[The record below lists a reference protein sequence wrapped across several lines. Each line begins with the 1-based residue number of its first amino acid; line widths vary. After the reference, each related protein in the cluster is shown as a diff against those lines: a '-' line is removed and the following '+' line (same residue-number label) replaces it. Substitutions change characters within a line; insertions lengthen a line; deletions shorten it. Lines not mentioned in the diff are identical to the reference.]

1 MQEKSQFM
9 GISDMQIVRNIEP
22 VTNVNDQAAF
32 GILNRHLSPNR
43 ASIFQPNRK
52 LSMVASIPCDDLLY
66 SPNPTIRTSFTFDNK
81 HDTRVVNE
89 AFQVL
94 LFHSFN
100 YLMRFKFKRIL
111 TNFN

>member
-22 VTNVNDQAAF
+22 VINVSDQL
-32 GILNRHLSPNR
+32 GLLNRHLSPTR

-52 LSMVASIPCDDLLY
+52 LSMVASIPCDDLIY

-81 HDTRVVNE
+81 PDTRVVNE
-89 AFQVL
+89 AFQV
-94 LFHSFN
+94 
-100 YLMRFKFKRIL
+100 FKFKLCRISQIKL
-111 TNFN
+111 